1 MEIGIVG
8 LGRMGAGIAE
18 RLRRHGHQVIGYDRD
33 AALTEVDALETLSAR
48 LTPPRVVWIMLPA
61 GDPTQSTMDAIAAR
75 GTAGDILVDGG
86 NSDYRDTVRRAA
98 ALTAQGLHLLD
109 VGTSGGIR
117 GLADGYCLM
126 VGGAPQAV
134 AVVEPMLAA
143 VAAPGGYAH
152 LGPSG
157 AGHYAK
163 MIHNAIEYGML
174 QAYAEGFQLL
184 RAADFDFDLP
194 QTAALWRHGSVI
206 RSWLLDLAAEAF
218 HRDPGLETLGPAVD
232 DSGEARWAVREAVDR
247 GIPAGMTAQALFT
260 RFASRDEDAFGLRVI
275 AALRR
280 EFGGHPV
287 QEP

>member
-1 MEIGIVG
+1 
-8 LGRMGAGIAE
+8 MGAGIAE

-61 GDPTQSTMDAIAAR
+61 GDPTQSTMDALAAR
-75 GTAGDILVDGG
+75 SSAGDILVDGG

-98 ALTAQGLHLLD
+98 ALAAHGLHLLD

-117 GLADGYCLM
+117 GLEDGYCLM
-126 VGGAPQAV
+126 VGGAPKAV
-134 AVVEPMLAA
+134 AVVEPALAA
-143 VAAPGGYAH
+143 LAATGGYAH

-206 RSWLLDLAAEAF
+206 RSWLLDLATEAF
-218 HRDPGLETLGPAVD
+218 HRDPGLETLGSAVD

-247 GIPAGMTAQALFT
+247 GIPAVMTVQALFT
-260 RFASRDEDAFGLRVI
+260 RFASRDEDDFGLRVI